1 MAKRKGNRND
11 RSRRPRPAGTGGTIW
26 LYGVHAVAAAL
37 ANPARARHRL
47 VATADGA
54 ERLAGAHDAPEI
66 VAGAT
71 EIVERRALD
80 ELLPAGAVHQGL
92 ALLTAPLPAPAI
104 EDITDRGAAAARA
117 AVIVL
122 DRVSDPHN
130 VGAVVRSAAVFGA
143 LAVVVPDRHSPGAG
157 GVLAK
162 SASGGLETEP
172 LVRVANLARALH
184 GLKECGFW
192 CVGLDSAATT
202 RLDRADLPDR
212 VAFVLGAE
220 GSGLRRL
227 TRETCDLTTTISGA
241 GPDAGPGAGTMAS
254 LNVSCAATVAL
265 YAFARAA

>member
-66 VAGAT
+66 V
-71 EIVERRALD
+71 ERRALD

-104 EDITDRGAAAARA
+104 EDIADRGAAAARA

-162 SASGGLETEP
+162 SASGGLETVP

-184 GLKECGFW
+184 DLKECGFW
-192 CVGLDSAATT
+192 CVGLESAATT

-227 TRETCDLTTTISGA
+227 TRETCDLTATIPG
-241 GPDAGPGAGTMAS
+241 AGPGAGTMAS